1 MNSRKTVPVLL
12 GHCLMASSSM
22 WIFGPKNNSL
32 GYLLADQN
40 FDVWLFNSRGNIY
53 SNKHVKWK
61 DSSSEFW
68 NFGLHESAI
77 FDYPATIDYILEKT
91 NQKSLYFVGY
101 SMGTTQFFMLMSE
114 LPEYNSK
121 IKMAFLLGPAAIIEN
136 ANLAKLANGA
146 ELVQNLLQTIGIG
159 NAMPNIFATLSHK
172 ICHLSCF
179 HTFMCQKIFRHFIS
193 YDPETID
200 SNMVPTYLGQLPA
213 GTSVTA
219 LVHFAQLFR
228 NANQF
233 LKYDFGPQKNVEKYG
248 TLEPPEY
255 SLHKITSSLVLY
267 CGDLDAFGK
276 ITKIKV
282 LTDKLSSAKFEVVE
296 KRNFNHMD
304 FLFSTKAAIVYHDII
319 KRMHSDLEN
328 KTQ

>member
-101 SMGTTQFFMLMSE
+101 SMGTTKFFMFMSE
-114 LPEYNSK
+114 MPGYNAK
-121 IKMAFLLGPAAIIEN
+121 IKMAFLLGPAAIVEN

-159 NAMPNIFATLSHK
+159 NVMPDILARFSYK
-172 ICHLSCF
+172 FCHLGHY
-179 HTFMCQKIFRHFIS
+179 HTILCQELFRYFVS
-193 YDPETID
+193 SDPDTID
-200 SNMVPTYLGQLPA
+200 LNMVPTYLGQIPA
-213 GTSVTA
+213 GTSVSTF
-219 LVHFAQLFR
+219 VHFGQFFR

-233 LKYDFGPQKNVEKYG
+233 LKFDFGTQENVEKYG
-248 TLEPPEY
+248 TITPPEY

-267 CGDLDAFGK
+267 FGDNDQIVKMKNIK
-276 ITKIKV
+276 IF
-282 LTDKLSSAKFEVVE
+282 TDKLNAKHEVIE
-296 KRNFNHMD
+296 KYGFNHLD
-304 FLFSTKAAIVYHDII
+304 FLFSTKAASVYHDII
-319 KRMHSDLEN
+319 ERMITDSEN
-328 KTQ
+328 KSP

>member
-1 MNSRKTVPVLL
+1 
-12 GHCLMASSSM
+12 MASSSM

-32 GYLLADQN
+32 GYLLADQGY
-40 FDVWLFNSRGNIY
+40 DVWLFNSRGNIY

-77 FDYPATIDYILEKT
+77 FDYLATIDYILEKT

-114 LPEYNSK
+114 FPEYNAK
-121 IKMAFLLGPAAIIEN
+121 IKMAFLLAPAAIVEN

-146 ELVQNLLQTIGIG
+146 EVVQNLLQTVGIG

-172 ICHLSCF
+172 ICHLSYF
-179 HTFMCQKIFRHFIS
+179 HTFMCQKIFRHLIS

-200 SNMVPTYLGQLPA
+200 LNMVPTYLGQVPA
-213 GTSVTA
+213 GTSVNTF
-219 LVHFAQLFR
+219 VHFGQLFR
-228 NANQF
+228 NANHF
-233 LKYDFGPQKNVEKYG
+233 LKFDFGTRENVEKYG
-248 TLEPPEY
+248 TITPPEY

-267 CGDLDAFGK
+267 FGDNDQFVKMKNIK
-276 ITKIKV
+276 I
-282 LTDKLSSAKFEVVE
+282 LTDKLLNAKHEVIE
-296 KRNFNHMD
+296 KFGFNHLD
-304 FLFSTKAAIVYHDII
+304 FLFSTKAANVYHDII
-319 KRMHSDLEN
+319 DRMITYSEN
-328 KTQ
+328 KSP